1 MGLLG
6 TLLPIAAGAVTS
18 LIGNKVNAS
27 ERRKEQERG
36 MAMQLEA
43 NKEMAELNYQQ
54 QMKMWH
60 DTNYTAQREELEKA
74 GLNPALLYG
83 QTGGGGATTGSG
95 VSGST
100 SVPAAGTYGLQQME
114 IGLMMAQK
122 EKIEAEAEKAKAEAE
137 KTRGIDTKAAETQ
150 QKLNEI
156 NLQVQEKIGI
166 EQLEKKAQIELQS
179 ANATNAKN
187 IREFEAWMSQA
198 FDTTTGNFN
207 VDALGAYSTSNND
220 LIKKSIRAGMIQ
232 TTQELEKLKK
242 ELTLKDDEHTLNK
255 IDMEIKDFESD
266 LTKLGLNQT
275 SASIINT
282 IIKTIFGKRH

>member
-6 TLLPIAAGAVTS
+6 TILPIAAGAVTS
-18 LIGNKVNAS
+18 IIGNKVNAS

-43 NKEMAELNYQQ
+43 NKEMAELNYEQ

-60 DTNYTAQREELEKA
+60 DTNYTAQRKELEKA

-100 SVPAAGTYGLQQME
+100 SVPSAGTYGLQQME

-137 KTRGIDTKAAETQ
+137 KTKGIDTKAAETQ

-198 FDTTTGNFN
+198 FDTKTGNFN